1 MRLAMAISPSRV
13 SSSTVPISRMYMR
26 TGSVVRPPSA
36 SSAVSAAAASSARG
50 VVVAC
55 AAGVVRQQQR
65 LGIGRNFVHLDA
77 HAVDHA
83 DDVFDLLR
91 IDDVVGQVIVDLG
104 VGQVALL
111 QALADQ
117 LLDFGL
123 LGLVVLVDRVRHGAT
138 HSESGENRQYRRGVK
153 DGLNRC
159 RD

>member
-36 SSAVSAAAASSARG
+36 SSAVSAAAASSAAVSSTSRPLPD
-50 VVVAC
+50 C
-55 AAGVVRQQQR
+55 AGEQQG

-91 IDDVVGQVIVDLG
+91 IDDVVGQVIVDFG
-104 VGQVALL
+104 VGQVALF

-117 LLDFGL
+117 QLDVGL
-123 LGLVVLVDRVRHGAT
+123 GGLTFVGHGLRH
-138 HSESGENRQYRRGVK
+138 R
-153 DGLNRC
+153 
-159 RD
+159 